1 MGRRRQA
8 YKLEK
13 RGNGI
18 WYVVGTTPDG
28 RRLHRSTRT
37 RSRKAAAQR
46 LPLIV
51 EQEEVGGRAT
61 FSEAAPTT
69 EELIAQAAQMIGC
82 GREDSCVPGR
92 VRAERTTSVE
102 PQPSRGSTQA
112 RGAEYTVGERPGRK
126 HERRPWAAR
135 GAEERTR
142 TSTGF
147 TPLDP

>member
-28 RRLHRSTRT
+28 RRVHRSART

-51 EQEEVGGRAT
+51 EQVEVGARATLSEVTKTPLEQLLAAWLTSAARASAGAGPGDDASGRAQRL
-61 FSEAAPTT
+61 AALTPLD
-69 EELIAQAAQMIGC
+69 EETKAA
-82 GREDSCVPGR
+82 
-92 VRAERTTSVE
+92 VR
-102 PQPSRGSTQA
+102 
-112 RGAEYTVGERPGRK
+112 
-126 HERRPWAAR
+126 AAR
-135 GAEERTR
+135 GAEGPEARDR
-142 TSTGF
+142 HAAQIREA
-147 TPLDP
+147 